1 MIIGGTKMA
10 AVDQIFLS
18 WSDFF
23 KLILEVLTVTLPF
36 GPLVV
41 FLPSSSYLASFLGLL
56 FLFVVLLGIM
66 KIVEKEMFEVLRGM
80 RSGKIWFKK
89 Q

>member
-1 MIIGGTKMA
+1 MIIGGTKMTI
-10 AVDQIFLS
+10 DQIFLS

-23 KLILEVLTVTLPF
+23 KLILEVLTITLPF
-36 GPLVV
+36 GPLVI

-80 RSGKIWFKK
+80 RSGKIWFNK